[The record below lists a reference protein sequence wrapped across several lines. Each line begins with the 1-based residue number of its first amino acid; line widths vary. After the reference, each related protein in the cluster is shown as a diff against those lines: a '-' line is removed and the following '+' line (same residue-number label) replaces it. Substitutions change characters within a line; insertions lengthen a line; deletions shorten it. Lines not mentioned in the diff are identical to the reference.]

1 MIYIY
6 ITLISSFIGIV
17 FSVYNKKEITETGL
31 VYYKSKTKLAIEML
45 MVSLPFFIISSFRYY
60 VGTDYGHYSVDQI
73 PSVLLGKQ
81 AKVETLYKLVIR
93 LGHFLYPNN
102 YQVIFILTTLLVVLF
117 SFIYIFDR
125 SYNVPASILLFTLT
139 TFFNF
144 SMNGM
149 RQAVAT
155 SIFLF
160 ATKYI
165 VEGKPLKYFIWI
177 LIAVGFHSSAIV
189 FFPIYLIRKFHLSVI
204 KLPIYI
210 LVAILTYSFK
220 GLLFILMN
228 KFGLY
233 TEYLNSYYGTSNS
246 RLLILNI
253 TMLLLIIIV
262 LVTKGKDVLKNEN
275 LNTDTNILLYL
286 ILVQMFVN
294 GIPNSN
300 RMLLLLFPIAMT
312 LIPNFINEFREIL
325 LKYISY
331 IIIFTGFSYY
341 FVYSILINNFQET
354 LPYAWWMF
362 WK

>member
-17 FSVYNKKEITETGL
+17 FSLYNKKEITETGL
-31 VYYKSKTKLAIEML
+31 VYYESKTKLIIEML
-45 MVSLPFFIISSFRYY
+45 MVSLPFFLISSFRYY

-73 PSVLLGKQ
+73 PAVLLGRQ

-93 LGHFLYPNN
+93 LGHSLYPSN
-102 YQVIFILTTLLVVLF
+102 YQVIFILTTLLIVLF

-149 RQAVAT
+149 RQAIAT

-165 VEGKPLKYFIWI
+165 VEGKPVKYFIWI
-177 LIAVGFHSSAIV
+177 FIAVGFHSSAIV
-189 FFPIYLIRKFHLSVI
+189 FFPIYLIRKFHLSI
-204 KLPIYI
+204 GKLPIFI
-210 LVAILTYSFK
+210 FVAILTYSFK
-220 GLLFILMN
+220 SLIFVLMN

-233 TEYLNSYYGTSNS
+233 TEYLNSYYGTGNG

-253 TMLLLIIIV
+253 VMLALIIVV
-262 LVTKGKDVLKNEN
+262 LVTNGKDILKNEN

-300 RMLLLLFPIAMT
+300 RMLLLLFPIAIT
-312 LIPNFINEFREIL
+312 LVPNFINELKGIL

-331 IIIFTGFSYY
+331 VLIFTGFSFY
-341 FVYSILINNFQET
+341 FVYMILINNFQGT
-354 LPYAWWMF
+354 LPYAWWIF